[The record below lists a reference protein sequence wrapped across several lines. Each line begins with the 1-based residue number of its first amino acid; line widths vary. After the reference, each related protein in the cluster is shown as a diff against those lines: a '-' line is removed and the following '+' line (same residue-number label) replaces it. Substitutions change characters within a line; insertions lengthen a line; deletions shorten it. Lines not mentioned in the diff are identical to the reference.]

1 MKPSTK
7 YGLINA
13 GVGVLWAMILYVTGL
28 NRNASAMWI
37 QFLGLIIPIIC
48 IVQATK
54 LFRETEGNGYNSF
67 GQTFR
72 LGFIITSIGAVIG
85 GIYHFIFLKFIDPTF
100 IDFQMN
106 QQLEKLQERGLSEE
120 MIDKQIQMT
129 SKFMTPVA
137 QFGFAIVFGL
147 LFSAIIALIMAA
159 ILKKPNPD
167 VIS

>member
-1 MKPSTK
+1 
-7 YGLINA
+7 
-13 GVGVLWAMILYVTGL
+13 
-28 NRNASAMWI
+28 
-37 QFLGLIIPIIC
+37 
-48 IVQATK
+48 
-54 LFRETEGNGYNSF
+54 
-67 GQTFR
+67 
-72 LGFIITSIGAVIG
+72 
-85 GIYHFIFLKFIDPTF
+85 
-100 IDFQMN
+100 
-106 QQLEKLQERGLSEE
+106 